1 MVKKL
6 ISSALALSL
15 VFGTAAVLPEMTFT
29 SDNMITASAAGALS
43 GAVDDTINW
52 AYDGKG
58 KLTLSGTDYLAG
70 TDDNCELFKK
80 VKAEDITELVIEDGI
95 KGIANGNFLVTLVN
109 VNKISVADSV
119 TDMYFNP
126 FYNTKWFKNAKKK
139 NSLVVLDGILLDG
152 STAKGDVV
160 VPDGVRV
167 ICGVAFGKELGVYS
181 GDNSD
186 LDKMVMYDGYTPNAV
201 YKNTDI
207 KSIKLPDGLKAIGDM
222 AFCGC
227 VNLKK
232 INIPDSV
239 ESIGE
244 YAFNTTKLLDD
255 SEKIQYIGNWLI
267 KVDTEMSTS
276 NSYEKENAEK
286 VHDLVIK
293 DGTVG
298 IADRAAGLSS
308 DYWNPTN
315 RWTTML
321 ESVTIPASVKYI
333 GNGAFNRSQ
342 DLKSVTIPSGVV
354 RIGNRAFESCTSIK
368 KVTIPSSVKYIG
380 SWAFAHCESLTSVK
394 LKEGLET
401 ISVSAFKI
409 DEKLKSLTVPASVTL
424 VEPYSLGCSYDAD
437 KGEYLV
443 DGFTLYCY
451 SGTAAHK
458 YAKANKISYKLIERT
473 SVKNAKVTLSKT
485 SYVYSGKAKKPGV
498 TVKVGK
504 TKLTKGIDYTVTYK
518 KNKAVGKATVTIKGK
533 GAYTGTVSKTFK
545 INPKKS
551 SVKKATS
558 PKTGQLKVTY
568 KKVKGVTGYQVTY
581 STSKKFTKK
590 TTKTV
595 TVKGKA
601 KTSKVIKKLKS
612 GKKYYVKVRS
622 YKTVSGKKYYS
633 SYTAVKTV
641 KVK

>member
-58 KLTLSGTDYLAG
+58 KLTLSGTGFINEIGED
-70 TDDNCELFKK
+70 CKLFDK
-80 VKAEDITELVIEDGI
+80 VKAEDITELVISEGIEGIGYRDLFED
-95 KGIANGNFLVTLVN
+95 LVN
-109 VNKISVADSV
+109 VSKITVADSI
-119 TDMYFNP
+119 TDMCANP
-126 FYNTKWFKNAKKK
+126 FYNTKWYKNALKK
-139 NSLVVLDGILLDG
+139 NDLVILNGILIDG
-152 STAKGDVV
+152 SNAKGDVV
-160 VPDGVRV
+160 
-167 ICGVAFGKELGVYS
+167 
-181 GDNSD
+181 
-186 LDKMVMYDGYTPNAV
+186 
-201 YKNTDI
+201 
-207 KSIKLPDGLKAIGDM
+207 
-222 AFCGC
+222 
-227 VNLKK
+227 
-232 INIPDSV
+232 IPDSV
-239 ESIGE
+239 KMICDDAFVADIDGLGADLDNNEDGKWISSRTYVYYNKNIKSVKLPESLKIIGNRAFAGCVGLKKISFPDSLERIGE
-244 YAFNTTKLLDD
+244 CAFAATKLLD
-255 SEKIQYIGNWLI
+255 SKEKIQYIDNWLI
-267 KVDTEMSTS
+267 KVDNEKSSS
-276 NSYEKENAEK
+276 NNMAIENANK
-286 VHDLVIK
+286 VHDLKIK

-298 IADRAAGLSS
+298 IADYAAGLSN
-308 DYWNPTN
+308 DYFSPGS
-315 RWTTML
+315 RWTTVL
-321 ESVTIPASVKYI
+321 EAVTIPGSVRYI
-333 GNGAFNRSQ
+333 GNYAFNRSQ
-342 DLKSVTIPSGVV
+342 DLKSITIPKGVVKIGDGAFEYCTSLKKITIPSNVKI
-354 RIGNRAFESCTSIK
+354 IG
-368 KVTIPSSVKYIG
+368 Y
-380 SWAFAHCESLTSVK
+380 WAFYNCSSLKTVK
-394 LKEGLET
+394 LNEGLET
-401 ISVSAFKI
+401 IEGAAFVYNDTLTSI
-409 DEKLKSLTVPASVTL
+409 TVPASVKKIGG
-424 VEPYSLGCSYDAD
+424 YALGLRTD
-437 KGEYLV
+437 KTGESTST
-443 DGFTLYCY
+443 DGFTIICY

-498 TVKVGK
+498 TVKLGK
-504 TKLTKGIDYTVTYK
+504 TKLTKGIDFTVTYK
-518 KNKAVGKATVTIKGK
+518 KNKAVGKATVTVKGK

-545 INPKKS
+545 INPKKT